1 MGQNIYGKKDWQ
13 RYLDDKK
20 NGRGVFN
27 KDNVF
32 RNKKK
37 LSPEQLL
44 KKIENGESLKDY
56 VKPKVNDKVDKK
68 SLQETIKLMQKYNKK

>member
-1 MGQNIYGKKDWQ
+1 MYLLQLIMGQNIYGKKDWQ
-13 RYLDDKK
+13 TYLDDKK

-37 LSPEQLL
+37 LSSEQLL
-44 KKIENGESLKDY
+44 KK
-56 VKPKVNDKVDKK
+56 
-68 SLQETIKLMQKYNKK
+68 NK